1 MLRGEFR
8 KLTERIDSQL
18 PDGTSRDVRDLIRA
32 IVTKEVTKCCE
43 SISKQIGEKLA
54 CALSSAVALSL
65 MGKRLIIPQFDRLPW
80 LAVASR
86 NPWGLKAAQLT
97 TPVITVT
104 DVVQFPYFVE
114 PNVVSPLAAQ
124 IELCTMEAALVG
136 RTGVT
141 NCA

>member
-65 MGKRLIIPQFDRLPW
+65 MGKRLIIPQFDRLV
-80 LAVASR
+80 VARRCKPQPVGAESR
-86 NPWGLKAAQLT
+86 T
-97 TPVITVT
+97 THHTSYHGDRRRSISL
-104 DVVQFPYFVE
+104 FRRAE
-114 PNVVSPLAAQ
+114 RRKSIGCPN
-124 IELCTMEAALVG
+124 
-136 RTGVT
+136 
-141 NCA
+141 